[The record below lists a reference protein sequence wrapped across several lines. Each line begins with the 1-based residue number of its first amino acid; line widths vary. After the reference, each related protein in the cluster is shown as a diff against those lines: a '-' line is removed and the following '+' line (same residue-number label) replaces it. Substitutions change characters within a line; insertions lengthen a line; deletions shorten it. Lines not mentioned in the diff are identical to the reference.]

1 MNAAP
6 AVASEADVT
15 HIPGAYPLSGVA
27 HLPVVGEE
35 HPLRREFTRWL
46 TWANGLTLLAGLLVY
61 LAWFLLNQGKTE
73 EAPTY
78 REVKI
83 ARYTE
88 LGVPPS
94 ISRAASTAP
103 QISIAQAVAPPS
115 IGIPE
120 PVPDAEVPETATIA
134 TQEEMATDIGPVSV
148 GDLGGTGTGDLVV
161 GGGGGGGGEGGE
173 GDGDRE
179 PSPDEFIAV
188 EVEPVRISMAAP
200 VYPDVAR
207 SADVEGTV
215 IVRALVGKDGKVK
228 KVLILDGHPMLND
241 AAVECARTAL
251 FKPALLQNKPVEV
264 WVMMPIGFKLR

>member
-1 MNAAP
+1 MKGVAA
-6 AVASEADVT
+6 A
-15 HIPGAYPLSGVA
+15 HIPGAYPLTQAV
-27 HLPVVGEE
+27 HLPVVGDD

-46 TWANGLTLLAGLLVY
+46 TWANGATLLAGLLVY
-61 LAWFLLNQGKTE
+61 FVWFLLNQGRTE

-103 QISIAQAVAPPS
+103 QVSIAQAVAPPS

-120 PVPDAEVPETATIA
+120 PVPDVEVPETATIA
-134 TQEEMATDIGPVSV
+134 TQEEMAAGPVSI
-148 GDLGGTGTGDLVV
+148 GDLGGTGTGDSLAI
-161 GGGGGGGGEGGE
+161 GGGGGGEGGE
-173 GDGDRE
+173 GEGDGE

-188 EVEPVRISMAAP
+188 EVEPVRISIAQP
-200 VYPDVAR
+200 DYPAVAR
-207 SADVEGTV
+207 SAGVEGTV
-215 IVRALVGKDGKVK
+215 IVRALIGKDGRVK
-228 KVLILDGHPMLND
+228 KCLILDGQPMLND

-264 WVMMPIGFKLR
+264 WVMMPITFQLRQR